1 MSLNTIQI
9 IPIYDVHICGNWRT
23 HSGRRNVLPP
33 PPPDVDSVVSTEFLR
48 GAEKDVRNLEVPEVT
63 GDVCSPPQGCYPTS

>member
-1 MSLNTIQI
+1 MTFIFVATGGHTLAVGMR
-9 IPIYDVHICGNWRT
+9 Y
-23 HSGRRNVLPP
+23 P

-48 GAEKDVRNLEVPEVT
+48 GAKKDVRNLEVPEVT